1 MRRTFVLL
9 LITAIML
16 TLVSCGKAIKNN
28 TSQYEPSSTPQIKT
42 TLDAGNTPDNDSSG
56 TGVPKQI
63 QDIKAGDTSNET
75 EPSENEGEEN
85 HMTNITI
92 TVGDSVFSAKL
103 IDNDTSKALL
113 AQFPMTL
120 NMSDLNGNE
129 KYYHLANSLP
139 SESTEKPATI
149 NVGDIMCW
157 SGYSLVLFYKT
168 FSNSYEGYVRLGYI
182 EDASGLAAAL
192 GSDNIQVSF
201 AVSD

>member
-1 MRRTFVLL
+1 MRRAFVLL
-9 LITAIML
+9 LITAMML

-28 TSQYEPSSTPQIKT
+28 TSQYEPSNTPQIKT
-42 TLDAGNTPDNDSSG
+42 TLDAGSTSDNDSSG
-56 TGVPKQI
+56 TDVPKQI
-63 QDIKAGDTSNET
+63 QDIKSGDTSNET

-139 SESTEKPATI
+139 SESTEKPAII

-168 FSNSYEGYVRLGYI
+168 FSNSYGGYVRLGYI

-192 GSDNIQVSF
+192 GSGNIQVSF